1 MKAAIS
7 HNFHSLFEFRSIID
21 ENNIYFFYRYCIR
34 EKPSDLFEHPESV
47 GQLKSLLNRNTV
59 TIHHRPLPSKNV
71 DNQNIFFCRYV
82 YDYRA
87 KRILKNPSLN
97 NPNTNPTTTIT
108 TTTTNST
115 TTTTTMNPITTIS
128 VPTAARM

>member
-1 MKAAIS
+1 MKFRFIFFVL
-7 HNFHSLFEFRSIID
+7 NFNR
-21 ENNIYFFYRYCIR
+21 YRIR
-34 EKPSDLFEHPESV
+34 EKTPNLFEHPESV

-59 TIHHRPLPSKNV
+59 TIHHRPLPSKSV
-71 DNQNIFFCRYV
+71 HNQNIFFCRYV

-97 NPNTNPTTTIT
+97 NSNTNPTLTAT
-108 TTTTNST
+108 TTTINST
-115 TTTTTMNPITTIS
+115 TTIS